1 MFVLVA
7 SRSKMVANL
16 MILMEID
23 LLPNDP
29 DFRPENRPATADL
42 PPNGSKSFGPTR
54 CGSKSFYP
62 HAVASRLPL
71 LPHAF
76 LVLERLRGELIVL
89 VPVSLLDLHWHHLGE
104 PTAPC
109 GVKKVEE
116 RIESYWAS
124 LPRDVQTKVRL
135 KSHLYR
141 DMYMAAHG
149 RGSMIAEM
157 RDLDST
163 LVNFPRQIKIRE

>member
-42 PPNGSKSFGPTR
+42 PPNGSKAFGPTR
-54 CGSKSFYP
+54 CGTKSFYP
-62 HAVASRLPL
+62 HAVASRLPVL
-71 LPHAF
+71 RHPF
-76 LVLERLRGELIVL
+76 RVLERLRGEFIVL
-89 VPVSLLDLHWHHLGE
+89 VAVSLLDLHWLHLRE

-109 GVKKVEE
+109 GAQEVEC
-116 RIESYWAS
+116 
-124 LPRDVQTKVRL
+124 V
-135 KSHLYR
+135 
-141 DMYMAAHG
+141 
-149 RGSMIAEM
+149 
-157 RDLDST
+157 
-163 LVNFPRQIKIRE
+163 

>member
-54 CGSKSFYP
+54 CGSQSFYP
-62 HAVASRLPL
+62 HPVASRLPL

-76 LVLERLRGELIVL
+76 LVLERRRCELIVL
-89 VPVSLLDLHWHHLGE
+89 VPVSLRDSHWHHLAD
-104 PTAPC
+104 PSATC
-109 GVKKVEE
+109 GA
-116 RIESYWAS
+116 R
-124 LPRDVQTKVRL
+124 
-135 KSHLYR
+135 
-141 DMYMAAHG
+141 
-149 RGSMIAEM
+149 
-157 RDLDST
+157 
-163 LVNFPRQIKIRE
+163 N

>member
-1 MFVLVA
+1 
-7 SRSKMVANL
+7 

-109 GVKKVEE
+109 GVKKVEFVVLVGQ
-116 RIESYWAS
+116 RI
-124 LPRDVQTKVRL
+124 RL
-135 KSHLYR
+135 EVPL
-141 DMYMAAHG
+141 
-149 RGSMIAEM
+149 
-157 RDLDST
+157 
-163 LVNFPRQIKIRE
+163 

>member
-42 PPNGSKSFGPTR
+42 PPNGSKSFGPTG

-109 GVKKVEE
+109 GVKKVEFVVLVGQ
-116 RIESYWAS
+116 RI
-124 LPRDVQTKVRL
+124 RL
-135 KSHLYR
+135 EVPL
-141 DMYMAAHG
+141 
-149 RGSMIAEM
+149 
-157 RDLDST
+157 
-163 LVNFPRQIKIRE
+163 